1 VIRLTRLNKQQ
12 VILNAD
18 LIKFVENNPDTVIT
32 LISGDKMLVHES
44 ADEVVSLVVAFRRAI
59 LDGLSTFGSGAGVMP
74 VDRSALHRDRDAA
87 DSEATA
93 RG

>member
-1 VIRLTRLNKQQ
+1 LNKQQ

-32 LISGDKMLVHES
+32 LVSGDKMLVHES

-59 LDGLSTFGSGAGVMP
+59 LDGLSTFGSGAGTMP
-74 VDRSALHRDRDAA
+74 VDRSVLHHDRDAA
-87 DSEATA
+87 ESEAHA

>member
-32 LISGDKMLVHES
+32 LVSGDKMLVHES

-59 LDGLSTFGSGAGVMP
+59 LEGLSNFGLGAGTIP
-74 VDRSALHRDRDAA
+74 VDRSVPHHERDTVE
-87 DSEATA
+87 SEAQA